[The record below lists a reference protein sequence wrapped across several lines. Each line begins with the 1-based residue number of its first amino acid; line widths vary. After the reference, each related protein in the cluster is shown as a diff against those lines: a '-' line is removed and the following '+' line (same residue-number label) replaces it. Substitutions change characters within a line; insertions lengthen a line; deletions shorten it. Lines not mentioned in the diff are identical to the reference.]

1 MKTFFIKIFCLL
13 AFILCFAA
21 HVFAEEL
28 NITSVIYDNSAATL
42 VINSM
47 DNDVFSLP
55 SKPKIYVLQDENK
68 AYFDINSAILR
79 SPLQNL
85 VVNSPA
91 IKEITVS
98 QFSTNPN
105 IVRVVLSYNQ
115 GYNPY
120 NIQLKKLNNTFF
132 VNFRNPV
139 LSNYYFQPVYSESG
153 VGELYESTVIQSPVL
168 AMNNNIL
175 NQINSAF
182 NIGGAM
188 GDKILYR

>member
-1 MKTFFIKIFCLL
+1 MKTFFVKIFCLL

-21 HVFAEEL
+21 HVFADEL
-28 NITSVIYDNSAATL
+28 NISSVVYDNSAATL
-42 VINSM
+42 VIHSM
-47 DNDVFSLP
+47 DNEVFSMP
-55 SKPKIYVLQDENK
+55 SKPKLYVLQEENK

-79 SPLQNL
+79 SPVQNL

-105 IVRVVLSYNQ
+105 VVRVVLSYNECF
-115 GYNPY
+115 NPY

-153 VGELYESTVIQSPVL
+153 VGEHYESTVI
-168 AMNNNIL
+168 
-175 NQINSAF
+175 
-182 NIGGAM
+182 
-188 GDKILYR
+188 